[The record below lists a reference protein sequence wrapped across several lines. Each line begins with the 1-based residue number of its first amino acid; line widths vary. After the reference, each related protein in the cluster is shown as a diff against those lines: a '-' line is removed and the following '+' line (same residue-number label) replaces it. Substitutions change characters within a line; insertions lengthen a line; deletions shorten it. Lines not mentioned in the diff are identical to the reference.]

1 MGFYFIRTASNWANQ
16 TQSVLGVSASEA
28 KSNNALQIFSQLYTY
43 GWTKNAIYGL
53 LGNVQSEGLLNPG
66 QYEIGYNY
74 STSRGF
80 GLTQW
85 TPATKVPDYAKTYA
99 VARGYLTTEVANK
112 LTFENEST
120 SVCDGYVQCAIIAAE
135 MATTG
140 KYDPQYASTSRAPL
154 NPIEYTHSTL
164 DPGTLAKYWLHGYE
178 RPAKPGMTEP
188 TRVKQ
193 AGDWMSF
200 IENYGAA
207 GIPMSGGTLPANF
220 PPFTAP
226 GGALP
231 DPIPPDP
238 SPEIP
243 PNPNPPDPEP
253 GTPVINK
260 IYVQPTT
267 QDANIGDRVTVRATG
282 YGYVTTDAI
291 DFIVD
296 PQKLEILEVR
306 NGRCTVLV
314 KNGARGGAFI
324 RAQWDYDPTIE
335 QTVLINVPGG
345 GLGAGNRKMWLYLK
359 PLLR

>member
-1 MGFYFIRTASNWANQ
+1 MGFYYIRTASNWKNQ
-16 TQSVLGVSASEA
+16 VQSVLGVTISEA

-43 GWTKNAIYGL
+43 GWTKNAIYGV
-53 LGNVQSEGLLNPG
+53 LGNLESEGLLNPG
-66 QYEIGYNY
+66 QFEIGYNY
-74 STSRGF
+74 SLSRGF
-80 GLTQW
+80 GLVQW
-85 TPATKVPDYAKTYA
+85 TGATNMIDQAKTYA
-99 VARGYLTTEVANK
+99 VANGYLTSEVANA
-112 LTFENEST
+112 LTFDND
-120 SVCDGYVQCAIIAAE
+120 SVCDGYMQCGVIAGC
-135 MATTG
+135 MLTDK
-140 KYDPQYASTSRAPL
+140 KYDPQYAQNTRAPL
-154 NPIEYTHSTL
+154 TAREFTHSTL
-164 DPGTLAKYWLHGYE
+164 DWTTLASYWLYGYE
-178 RPAKPGMTEP
+178 RPKDPGATEG
-188 TRVKQ
+188 TRKKQ
-193 AGDWMSF
+193 ATSWHDY
-200 IENYGAA
+200 IEAYGASA
-207 GIPMSGGTLPANF
+207 IPMSGGSLPANF
-220 PPFTAP
+220 PPFSAP
-226 GGALP
+226 GGAIP
-231 DPIPPDP
+231 DPEPPDP

-243 PNPNPPDPEP
+243 PDPNPPDPEP
-253 GTPVINK
+253 GTPVISK

-345 GLGAGNRKMWLYLK
+345 GLNAGNKKMWLYLK